1 MSLSLKPTIAK
12 DYEAAVKGVAYYVV
26 PEPGYV
32 QVSGD
37 TRRDYLQRQTT
48 NDLDLLTPMRAL
60 PTILTSPSG
69 RILEV
74 FTLIENGDA
83 IGLLTQPGHGPGLA
97 AYFQKRVFFN
107 DNVSIEDQS
116 ARWAQIE
123 MHGPGAAA
131 KLNDLGFAHTPAL
144 DEIVEADWQK
154 SKLRAIGRE
163 SLADHPSFH
172 LILPVGK
179 FDQLTNRL
187 VNDRV
192 ESLSDESLE
201 TLRIEAGLPGTPE
214 FNQEYTPF
222 EVGLDR
228 LVSAEKGCY
237 TGQEVLARQVTYD
250 KVVRHLVQLRA
261 EHPLQAG
268 AAIHAEGKNVG
279 QITSAARSPRLG
291 RVALAMIR
299 KPYDQPGT
307 QVEIKANGVFSA
319 FTYAV

>member
-1 MSLSLKPTIAK
+1 MAR
-12 DYEAAVKGVAYYVV
+12 DYEAALKGVAYYVV

-32 QVSGD
+32 QLSGE

-48 NDLDLLTPMRAL
+48 NNLDLLTPTRAL

-107 DNVSIEDQS
+107 DNVSIQDQS
-116 ARWAQIE
+116 AQWAQIGLY
-123 MHGPGAAA
+123 GPQAAA

-144 DEIVEADWQK
+144 DEIVEAGWQDTQ
-154 SKLRAIGRE
+154 LRAIGRE

-172 LILPVGK
+172 LLLPAEK
-179 FDQLTNRL
+179 LDQLTDRL
-187 VNDRV
+187 TEDKV
-192 ESLSDESLE
+192 ESLTAESRE
-201 TLRIEAGLPGTPE
+201 TLRIEACLPGTPE
-214 FNQEYTPF
+214 FNQDYTPF

-250 KVVRHLVQLRA
+250 KVVRRLVQLRT

-268 AAIHAEGKNVG
+268 AAIFAGGKNVG

-291 RVALAMIR
+291 AIALAVIR

-307 QVEIKANGVFSA
+307 QVEIQANGGFSA
-319 FTYAV
+319 LTYAV